1 MWLSTPPPRLRED
14 LKEKARWLNFYDPDD
29 ILGYPL
35 KPISEG
41 YAEVV
46 TRDIAINAGGVFSSW
61 NPLSHNGYWTD
72 NDLTKPVAD
81 LISSFLQP
89 RATSQPPLM
98 KSTMSSDR
106 AWSAG

>member
-1 MWLSTPPPRLRED
+1 MEGLGSRP
-14 LKEKARWLNFYDPDD
+14 KWLNFYDPGD

-72 NDLTKPVAD
+72 NDFTQPVAHF
-81 LISSFLQP
+81 ISSFL
-89 RATSQPPLM
+89 
-98 KSTMSSDR
+98 
-106 AWSAG
+106 